1 MTNPEN
7 AIAPTKS
14 AKAPKPAPESTS
26 ESAIQ
31 LHQPGVKAERVESFR
46 EGGADHPIMAASR
59 EIIATF
65 YMAGER
71 PVVSSELEITDYF
84 VSMGNKRPVASN
96 LIDNAPVLMGFLD

>member
-1 MTNPEN
+1 MTNSEKV
-7 AIAPTKS
+7 IESTK
-14 AKAPKPAPESTS
+14 ATKASKPAPESNA

-31 LHQPGVKAERVESFR
+31 LHQPGLKGERVESFR

-59 EIIATF
+59 EIISTF